1 METRANHVL
10 VGAFVL
16 SILLAIFVAGIWV
29 ARVQFNREFS
39 YYDIYFTGSV
49 TGLNTGAP
57 VRYNGVQIGRVDEIR
72 IDPNNVEQVR
82 VTIEVD
88 GTIGIKED
96 AVASL
101 ELQGVTGYAF
111 VQITGASQQAP
122 PLKAREGQRYP
133 VIASRPSRLEKVIS
147 GAPEL
152 LDRAIVIADRL
163 ADMLNDNNRA
173 AIGESIEN
181 LRVASKALG
190 WHSKDIETTIVDMA
204 AAMRELRQ
212 MTASANEAVKGLD
225 DAFGPKSGTGER
237 LSSALT
243 NLDQLT
249 RRLNDTAGRVDAVV
263 QENRPA
269 LKDFSQRSLGELSQL
284 IADSRA
290 LIANLNR
297 LTAEIER
304 DPARFFFSDRR
315 EGYRPR

>member
-1 METRANHVL
+1 
-10 VGAFVL
+10 
-16 SILLAIFVAGIWV
+16 
-29 ARVQFNREFS
+29 
-39 YYDIYFTGSV
+39 
-49 TGLNTGAP
+49 

-72 IDPNNVEQVR
+72 IAPSNVEQVR

-88 GTIGIKED
+88 GTVEIKED

-111 VQITGASQQAP
+111 VQITGGSQQAQA
-122 PLKAREGQRYP
+122 LARKDGQRYP
-133 VIASRPSRLEKVIS
+133 VIASRPSRIEKVIA

-152 LDRAIVIADRL
+152 LDRTIVIADRL
-163 ADMLNDNNRA
+163 ADVLNEKNRA
-173 AIGESIEN
+173 ALGESIEN
-181 LRVASKALG
+181 LRLAMKALG
-190 WHSKDIETTIVDMA
+190 WHSQDIESTLVDMS

-212 MTASANEAVKGLD
+212 TTASANELMKGLND
-225 DAFGPKSGTGER
+225 TFGPKSGLGDR
-237 LSSALT
+237 LDSTLA

-249 RRLNDTAGRVDAVV
+249 KRLGDTAGKIDAVV

-269 LKDFSQRSLGELSQL
+269 LKEFSQRGLGELSQL
-284 IADSRA
+284 MADSRA
-290 LIANLNR
+290 LVASLTR

>member
-16 SILLAIFVAGIWV
+16 GILLAIIGAGVWV

-72 IDPNNVEQVR
+72 IDPNNVEQIR

-88 GTIGIKED
+88 GTITIKED

-111 VQITGASQQAP
+111 VQITGASQQAL
-122 PLKAREGQRYP
+122 PLIRKEGQRYP

-190 WHSKDIETTIVDMA
+190 LHSKDIETTIVDMA
-204 AAMRELRQ
+204 ASMRELRQ
-212 MTASANEAVKGLD
+212 MTASANEVVKGLD
-225 DAFGPKSGTGER
+225 ATFGPKSGTGDR
-237 LSSALT
+237 LNAVLT

-249 RRLNDTAGRVDAVV
+249 HRLNDTAGRIDTVV

-269 LKDFSQRSLGELSQL
+269 IKDFSQRSLGELSQL

-290 LIANLNR
+290 LIASLTR

>member
-72 IDPNNVEQVR
+72 IDPNNVEQIR

-88 GTIGIKED
+88 GTITIKED

-111 VQITGASQQAP
+111 VQITGGSQQAP
-122 PLKAREGQRYP
+122 ALRRKEGQRYP
-133 VIASRPSRLEKVIS
+133 VIASRPSRIEKVIA

-152 LDRAIVIADRL
+152 LDRTIVIADRL
-163 ADMLNDNNRA
+163 ADVLNEKNRA

-181 LRVASKALG
+181 LRVAMKALG
-190 WHSKDIETTIVDMA
+190 WHSQDIESTLVDMA

-212 MTASANEAVKGLD
+212 TTASANEVMKGLD
-225 DAFGPKSGTGER
+225 NTFGPKSGLGDR
-237 LSSALT
+237 LNSTLA

-249 RRLNDTAGRVDAVV
+249 RRLSDTAGKIDAVV

-269 LKDFSQRSLGELSQL
+269 LKEFSQRGLGELSQL
-284 IADSRA
+284 MADSRA
-290 LIANLNR
+290 LVASLSR
-297 LTAEIER
+297 LSAEIER